1 MQAWLQLARAT
12 LARDKNFFPPITH
25 INHPLLAAQARPND
39 SSLVLFRLLTHSFA
53 CTEVL
58 GLAYMALRIR
68 KDGLTQAD
76 LVQELSGESSSIEMS
91 NDPRYQQ
98 ASVMDGDGDDSFE
111 EKPFTVAAGKSFV

>member
-1 MQAWLQLARAT
+1 
-12 LARDKNFFPPITH
+12 
-25 INHPLLAAQARPND
+25 
-39 SSLVLFRLLTHSFA
+39 
-53 CTEVL
+53 
-58 GLAYMALRIR
+58 MALRIR

-111 EKPFTVAAGKSFV
+111 EKPFAVAVGKSIV